1 MCKITFII
9 PGSVPSVNE
18 LYLTRRRY
26 GGKILTRRQ
35 RDFRERVKQVVGAS
49 RCPYSFV
56 EVVIRYRPPDR
67 RKRDVDNYI
76 KAIFDALTVSEFWED
91 DSIVS
96 LVTSSFLRPTGAKD
110 AEVIVEIRPSKEKYT
125 DEV

>member
-26 GGKILTRRQ
+26 GGKILTKRQ

-96 LVTSSFLRPTGAKD
+96 LVTSSFLRPIGAKD
-110 AEVIVEIRPSKEKYT
+110 AEVIVEIRPSKEKYK

>member
-1 MCKITFII
+1 MCKIIFII

-26 GGKILTRRQ
+26 GGKVLTKRQ

-110 AEVIVEIRPSKEKYT
+110 AEVIVEIRPSKEKYK

>member
-26 GGKILTRRQ
+26 GGKILTKRQ

-49 RCPYSFV
+49 RCPYDFV

-76 KAIFDALTVSEFWED
+76 KAIFDALTISEFWED

-96 LVTSSFLRPTGAKD
+96 QVISSFLRPTGTKD
-110 AEVIVEIRPSKEKYT
+110 AEVIVEIRPSKEKYI